1 MFVCFSFAPSSPLFN
16 GYHYILR
23 IHLFLNFKNWVRP
36 PVPDCN
42 SEKSVLGSSLKHL
55 KDPRLS
61 KWYLPFQN
69 PTNVPGNISV
79 GYLYSWVSLLLSKCH
94 FAAPLLLQDFTLAT
108 VDTECK
114 KWDRILNLTTRY
126 PADGVRVT
134 VFTARLVSGRQLSPS
149 DVLRLHFCSCL
160 SGCTGQFAVSLSDWS
175 RAIQTQVPA
184 LIFLSA
190 YILSFC
196 FPICVKIC

>member
-1 MFVCFSFAPSSPLFN
+1 M
-16 GYHYILR
+16 
-23 IHLFLNFKNWVRP
+23 
-36 PVPDCN
+36 
-42 SEKSVLGSSLKHL
+42 LGSSLKHL
-55 KDPRLS
+55 EEPCLS
-61 KWYLPFQN
+61 RRHLPFQN

-79 GYLYSWVSLLLSKCH
+79 GYLYSWISLLLSKCH

-114 KWDRILNLTTRY
+114 ECNKCDRILNLTTRY
-126 PADGVRVT
+126 PADGLRVN
-134 VFTARLVSGRQLSPS
+134 VFTAPLVSGRQLSPS

-175 RAIQTQVPA
+175 RAIQIQVPA